1 MILFF
6 YIMVY
11 NIICFYKL
19 IKVGWNLNFILSRS
33 IFFLIFVIV
42 KSNIC
47 IIYELNLYFKIFLL
61 IIKKFV
67 VIRINKNL
75 NKFVNMLKF
84 FKNRLGFW

>member
-1 MILFF
+1 
-6 YIMVY
+6 MVY

-19 IKVGWNLNFILSRS
+19 IKVGWNLNLILSRL
-33 IFFLIFVIV
+33 IFFLIFVIE

-47 IIYELNLYFKIFLL
+47 IIYELFLYLL

-75 NKFVNMLKF
+75 NKFGNMLKF

>member
-19 IKVGWNLNFILSRS
+19 IKVGWNLNFILSRF
-33 IFFLIFVIV
+33 IFFLIFVIE

-47 IIYELNLYFKIFLL
+47 IVYELNLYFKIFLL
-61 IIKKFV
+61 IIKKFI
-67 VIRINKNL
+67 VIRIIKNL
-75 NKFVNMLKF
+75 NKFGNMLKF
-84 FKNRLGFW
+84 YKNRLSFW

>member
-19 IKVGWNLNFILSRS
+19 IKVGWNLNFILSRL
-33 IFFLIFVIV
+33 IFFLIFVIE

-61 IIKKFV
+61 VIKKFV
-67 VIRINKNL
+67 VIRINI
-75 NKFVNMLKF
+75 
-84 FKNRLGFW
+84 FK

>member
-11 NIICFYKL
+11 NIICFYKF
-19 IKVGWNLNFILSRS
+19 IKVGWNLNFILSRL
-33 IFFLIFVIV
+33 IFFLIFVIE

-75 NKFVNMLKF
+75 NKFGNMLKF

>member
-19 IKVGWNLNFILSRS
+19 IKVGWNLNFILSRF
-33 IFFLIFVIV
+33 IFFLIFVIE

-47 IIYELNLYFKIFLL
+47 IKYELNLYFKIFLL
-61 IIKKFV
+61 IIKNFV

-75 NKFVNMLKF
+75 NKFGNMLKF

>member
-19 IKVGWNLNFILSRS
+19 IKVGWNLNLILSRL
-33 IFFLIFVIV
+33 IFFLIFVIE

-75 NKFVNMLKF
+75 NRFGNMLKF
-84 FKNRLGFW
+84 FKNWLGFW

>member
-19 IKVGWNLNFILSRS
+19 IKVGWNLNLILSRL
-33 IFFLIFVIV
+33 IFFLIFVIE

-67 VIRINKNL
+67 VIRINI
-75 NKFVNMLKF
+75 
-84 FKNRLGFW
+84 FK